1 MSEPIGVNDL
11 VMVVR
16 PTKCGCARKGIGRP
30 FVVERIMVLDYRYVC
45 DCGESRAGQVNALGA
60 GMDTGYAVER
70 LIRIDPPATDETTET
85 PAELTA

>member
-1 MSEPIGVNDL
+1 MSEPIRVNDL

-16 PTKCGCARKGIGRP
+16 AKPCCGSTRRMGAVFTVGQIDSGYFSCKCCKEVRRLTTVKGDIEGRLN
-30 FVVERIMVLDYRYVC
+30 I
-45 DCGESRAGQVNALGA
+45 A
-60 GMDTGYAVER
+60 R